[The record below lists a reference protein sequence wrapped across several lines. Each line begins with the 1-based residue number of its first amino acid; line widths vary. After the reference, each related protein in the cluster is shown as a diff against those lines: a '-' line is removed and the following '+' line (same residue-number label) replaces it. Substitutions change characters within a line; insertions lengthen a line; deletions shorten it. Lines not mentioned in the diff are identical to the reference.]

1 MTKEKKKEDA
11 KKDNTLQ
18 ETENGCELTDSEIQD
33 PSIADLN
40 INSEIENTSQEL
52 QKKVDGLTK
61 EKEEYLL
68 LVQRVQADF
77 DNYRRRNNMA
87 VADAYNNGIQ
97 ECVQLFLPVLDNLQR
112 AIESA
117 QEDTNVNSLLA
128 GVEKVLKQYSDILTK
143 IGVEEITALHKTF
156 NPELH
161 NAVVKVDVQNE
172 EEVGLVV
179 EVFQKGYK
187 LKDKVLRYS
196 MVKVAN

>member
-11 KKDNTLQ
+11 KKGNASQ

-33 PSIADLN
+33 PSIADLSV
-40 INSEIENTSQEL
+40 NSEIENASQEL

-68 LVQRVQADF
+68 LAQRVQADF

-97 ECVQLFLPVLDNLQR
+97 ECVQLILPVLDNLQR

-117 QEDTNVNSLLA
+117 QKDTNVSSLLD
-128 GVEKVLKQYSDILTK
+128 GVEKILKQYMDILTK
-143 IGVEEITALHKTF
+143 IGMEEIPALHKAF

-161 NAVVKVDVQNE
+161 NAVMKVDAQNE

-179 EVFQKGYK
+179 EVFQKGYR